1 MKPCKCS
8 KCADCGMLARYG
20 DKTKNEPHIVRSFCT
35 CEKGLRMQYICLNG
49 DRPWSGYKE
58 EEMQEEESE
67 LEPCVFCGE
76 LVDASEIDER
86 CETVICDSRE
96 CNTKYAKIQG
106 GVN

>member
-1 MKPCKCS
+1 MDKYNCTRCD
-8 KCADCGMLARYG
+8 DCGKLARYG
-20 DKTKNEPHIVRSFCT
+20 DKSKGEPHLVKSFCT
-35 CEKGLRMQYICLNG
+35 CNRGKYLKHVHE
-49 DRPWSGYKE
+49 
-58 EEMQEEESE
+58 QEQEQE

-86 CETVICDSRE
+86 CEAVICDSRE